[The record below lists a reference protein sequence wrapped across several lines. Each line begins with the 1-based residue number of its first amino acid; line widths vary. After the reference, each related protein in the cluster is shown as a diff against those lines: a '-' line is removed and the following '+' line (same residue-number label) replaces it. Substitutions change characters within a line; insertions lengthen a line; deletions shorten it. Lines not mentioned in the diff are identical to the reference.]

1 MINEKILAETLV
13 SVWERLQV
21 SAEIQQGL
29 LVEVAAIRETL
40 RELLGERFS
49 TCLPQHQA
57 SQIAKSVAT
66 EVAVKKLDDETI
78 QILKDELI
86 S

>member
-1 MINEKILAETLV
+1 MINEKVLEETLV

-29 LVEVAAIRETL
+29 LIEVAAIRETL
-40 RELLGERFS
+40 RELLGGQFS
-49 TCLPQHQA
+49 TCFPQHQA
-57 SQIAKSVAT
+57 SQIAKNTAT

-78 QILKDELI
+78 RILKDKLI